1 VGRGATLAT
10 VTFAALTDP
19 EALRALGLG
28 LAIPSLCVS
37 AGLLAFVAF
46 VHRGPRAEVF
56 ALVRLAQRAAAVAVA
71 GAAIEAAGVARLF
84 GTGWTDA
91 LTSGRAP
98 AALLRLAGA
107 ALIVIG
113 LFEPPVTRRVGDAD
127 EERWSPA
134 GAGVFAAVGALVGL
148 VSFQF
153 DGHTVSR
160 GPRGVHAALDFVH
173 VTAGSVWAG
182 GVIGLV
188 AVYLRRR
195 TAVVG
200 LAHAFGR
207 LATVTLVVVAAA
219 GVAMSLLIVETPGD
233 YVDSPWGR
241 RLLIKLAAVAV
252 AAAIGTYH
260 HFRAVPTGA
269 DLRRSLTVEALALLA
284 VLVVT
289 ALLVRASPV

>member
-1 VGRGATLAT
+1 MTL
-10 VTFAALTDP
+10 AALTDP
-19 EALRALGLG
+19 EPLRALGLG
-28 LAIPSLCVS
+28 LAIPTLCLS

-56 ALVRLAQRAAAVAVA
+56 ALAPLALWAAVVAVA
-71 GAAIEAAGVARLF
+71 GAAIEVAGIARLF
-84 GTGWTDA
+84 GTSWTDA
-91 LTSGRAP
+91 LVDGRAP

-107 ALIVIG
+107 TLIVLG
-113 LFEPPVTRRVGDAD
+113 LFEAPVTRPVGELD
-127 EERWSPA
+127 EERWSAA

-160 GPRGVHAALDFVH
+160 GPRAVHAAIDFVH

-182 GVIGLV
+182 GVVGLV
-188 AVYLRRR
+188 VVFHRRR
-195 TAVVG
+195 TSVTG

-219 GVAMSLLIVETPGD
+219 GVVMSLFIVDAPGD
-233 YVDSPWGR
+233 YVDTPWGR

-269 DLRRSLTVEALALLA
+269 DLRRSLTVEAAALLA
-284 VLVVT
+284 VLVVS
-289 ALLVRASPV
+289 AFLVRASPV